1 MTRYEFLDGLKEALL
16 DAPADIRQENIQ
28 YYASYI
34 EEEIGKGRTEEE
46 VLEELGEPSWIA
58 NSIREAAS
66 GDTSA
71 DAVSY
76 EYEEI
81 PDTGPIYRE
90 YREETGSDGE
100 MFTANINGKII
111 YLKKWMVIAIC
122 AAAAILLLLLL
133 SFVFS
138 AVFRVLI
145 WLLTS
150 PFFWIVAIAL
160 LVMGFI
166 RSR

>member
-1 MTRYEFLDGLKEALL
+1 MTRYEFLEGLKEALL

-34 EEEIGKGRTEEE
+34 EDEVEKGRPEAE

-71 DAVSY
+71 DVVSY
-76 EYEEI
+76 EYEE
-81 PDTGPIYRE
+81 TSENGPFFQERME
-90 YREETGSDGE
+90 KENEGDV
-100 MFTANINGKII
+100 FTANINGKVI

-122 AAAAILLLLLL
+122 AAVAILLLLLL

-150 PFFWIVAIAL
+150 PFFWIVALAL
-160 LVMGFI
+160 LLMGYI